1 MLFSC
6 SVLYSIESI
15 QNYYKENVPWHG
27 MTPMC
32 IRWQC
37 VSKGHIIPALS
48 ALRAKVQR
56 YLKMVEGHTAIWMQ
70 S

>member
-1 MLFSC
+1 
-6 SVLYSIESI
+6 
-15 QNYYKENVPWHG
+15 

-48 ALRAKVQR
+48 DLRAQVQR
-56 YLKMVEGHTAIWMQ
+56 YMKIVEGHTAIWMQ